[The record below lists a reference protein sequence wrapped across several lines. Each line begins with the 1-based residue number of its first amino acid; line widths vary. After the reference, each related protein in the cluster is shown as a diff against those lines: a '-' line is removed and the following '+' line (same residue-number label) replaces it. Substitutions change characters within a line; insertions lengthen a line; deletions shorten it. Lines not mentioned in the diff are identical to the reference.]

1 MSIGWGVPTRI
12 LPAKWR
18 RGMQSLLLG
27 TFAAWRDDKNTDWF
41 GHPWDHNL
49 LSDLCKYTVFYLSI
63 YIPRT
68 QLPPFY
74 GRQTFQ
80 NMSRLGSIGMY
91 IHLDLP
97 VRFLLFLN
105 LWVEKRT
112 NCTAQTFQLRTG
124 FTRRSITVAATIGWL
139 AIGQKNWP
147 SRTMFFVFVFFC
159 NASIWV
165 WSKHDRCHTCSL
177 KWVV

>member
-1 MSIGWGVPTRI
+1 MKARD
-12 LPAKWR
+12 AKFAS
-18 RGMQSLLLG
+18 GNVYSLERWQKYGLI
-27 TFAAWRDDKNTDWF
+27 WS
-41 GHPWDHNL
+41 PWDHNL

-80 NMSRLGSIGMY
+80 DMSRLGSIGMY

-112 NCTAQTFQLRTG
+112 NCTAQTFQPHG
-124 FTRRSITVAATIGWL
+124 FHQEIDNRGSHYWL
-139 AIGQKNWP
+139 ARYWAEELAKQDH
-147 SRTMFFVFVFFC
+147 VFCFCFFC